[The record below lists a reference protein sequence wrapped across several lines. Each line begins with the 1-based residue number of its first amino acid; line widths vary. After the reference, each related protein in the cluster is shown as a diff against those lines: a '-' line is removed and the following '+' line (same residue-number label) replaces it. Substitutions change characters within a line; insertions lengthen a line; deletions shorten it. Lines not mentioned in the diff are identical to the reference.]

1 MVGENLQIYIVQT
14 ARKCILWVKKLKAD
28 TFAHRQNSPL
38 GSCHSPQIEGN
49 YSSPREHLFFVKIP
63 SLAERQRERN
73 MNLLTNIWI
82 SGSLIQRYVKSWVM
96 PESDENLSL
105 LLQKLNRRLSTL
117 GRYYSPLFYSCPFEK
132 LIDKSW
138 YWPPSEIT
146 FISFFQIVSNITTVS
161 TLLREIEI
169 QYSRK

>member
-1 MVGENLQIYIVQT
+1 MVGENLQIDVVQT
-14 ARKCILWVKKLKAD
+14 ARKWILWVKKLKVD
-28 TFAHRQNSPL
+28 IFAPRQNSPL

-49 YSSPREHLFFVKIP
+49 YSSPRQHFFVKIP
-63 SLAERQRERN
+63 SLAERQEEET
-73 MNLLTNIWI
+73 MNLLTKIWI